1 MSGKELKSKEP
12 KLKTAK
18 LTDTEALQLENINLK
33 KQYLTFQE
41 NNIFNNIARR
51 INVNPDKIQQIN
63 FVEKIITLI

>member
-1 MSGKELKSKEP
+1 MSKKGLKTE
-12 KLKTAK
+12 LKTAK

-33 KQYLTFQE
+33 KQYLAYQE

-63 FVEKIITLI
+63 FVEKIITLV

>member
-1 MSGKELKSKEP
+1 MSKKE
-12 KLKTAK
+12 LKTAK

-41 NNIFNNIARR
+41 NNIFNDIARR

-63 FVEKIITLI
+63 FVEKIIYIK

>member
-1 MSGKELKSKEP
+1 MSKKE
-12 KLKTAK
+12 LKTAK

-41 NNIFNNIARR
+41 NNIFNDIARR

>member
-1 MSGKELKSKEP
+1 MSKKELKKE
-12 KLKTAK
+12 LKKTK

-41 NNIFNNIARR
+41 NNIFNDIARR

-63 FVEKIITLI
+63 FVEKIIYIK